1 MSETQHQHHHH
12 HHHHHKMD
20 GASHFKRQSLL
31 AIERRKT
38 LAKWGMRI
46 LCGIAIFMAILVFL
60 VYTIG

>member
-1 MSETQHQHHHH
+1 
-12 HHHHHKMD
+12 MD